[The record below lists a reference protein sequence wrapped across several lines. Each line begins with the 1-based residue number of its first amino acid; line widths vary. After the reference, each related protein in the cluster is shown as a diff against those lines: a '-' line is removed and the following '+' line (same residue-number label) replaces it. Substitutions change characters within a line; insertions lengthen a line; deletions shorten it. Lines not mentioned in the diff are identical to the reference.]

1 MNGVFNFRIKV
12 LEQVVELIRQE
23 GEEWQVA
30 LAEHAK
36 RKEAERL
43 RMIEQER
50 KMKAKKKIGFEF

>member
-36 RKEAERL
+36 RKEAEKQ

-50 KMKAKKKIGFEF
+50 KMKTKKKIGFEF

>member
-23 GEEWQVA
+23 GEEWQAA
-30 LAEHAK
+30 LAAHAK
-36 RKEAERL
+36 RKEAEKL

-50 KMKAKKKIGFEF
+50 KIKAKRKIGFEF

>member
-1 MNGVFNFRIKV
+1 V
-12 LEQVVELIRQE
+12 LDQVLELIRQE

-30 LAEHAK
+30 LAAHAK